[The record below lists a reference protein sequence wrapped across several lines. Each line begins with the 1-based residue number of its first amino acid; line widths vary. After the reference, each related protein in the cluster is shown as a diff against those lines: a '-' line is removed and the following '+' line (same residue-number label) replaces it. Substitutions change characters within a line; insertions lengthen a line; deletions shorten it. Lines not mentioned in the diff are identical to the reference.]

1 MLVSPAMKL
10 LLDEARNAFDWIV
23 VDTPPIAI
31 LPDATARSAA
41 EQSLG

>member
-10 LLDEARNAFDWIV
+10 LPDEARNAFDWRV

-31 LPDATARSAA
+31 LPDATARSTA